1 MLLFFFVMESLV
13 SILAYFLGVK
23 FKIYIIYHFKGTEEV
38 KSLLDL
44 EIFKTLYQSVL
55 PIATL
60 TLS

>member
-1 MLLFFFVMESLV
+1 MESLV